1 MIRHSSQTDH
11 CTHLA
16 LSTQD
21 FSCDDIYMVYLDTN
35 KFENFGF
42 WANFFSKTNFE
53 NKNLQTIS
61 PAKNPENS
69 PPLWKQYF

>member
-1 MIRHSSQTDH
+1 MIQSSSQTDH

-21 FSCDDIYMVYLDTN
+21 FSCDDIYMVYLDTT

-42 WANFFSKTNFE
+42 WANFFPKQILKIKT
-53 NKNLQTIS
+53 S
-61 PAKNPENS
+61 
-69 PPLWKQYF
+69 KQYPLPKILKTPLHY